1 MEREETIKQMEHM
14 LHNLNMEGL
23 KLIRKLIG
31 NMDEIE
37 KYNVNTTPERFAE
50 IERLQAEK
58 DAAERI
64 EREKRTKEQHFQ
76 YMKEQAKK
84 RRERIAGLTGKEKSF
99 YSKIEKVRDMNIS
112 RYTMT
117 YGEVMLLSELHGNSA
132 LNASYDTFC
141 YGFYKGMQY
150 LKNQQKNQKRGRVRS
165 NGMRDKGAVFGK
177 ECK

>member
-1 MEREETIKQMEHM
+1 M

-23 KLIRKLIG
+23 KLISKLIG

-84 RRERIAGLTGKEKSF
+84 KDFLAEALLSMIYRER
-99 YSKIEKVRDMNIS
+99 DMI
-112 RYTMT
+112 
-117 YGEVMLLSELHGNSA
+117 YGCVA
-132 LNASYDTFC
+132 
-141 YGFYKGMQY
+141 
-150 LKNQQKNQKRGRVRS
+150 
-165 NGMRDKGAVFGK
+165 
-177 ECK
+177 